1 MRPDLLIGIGNPLR
15 GDDGVGALLLEELAL
30 ELEERDRT
38 IKTEQDREL
47 DGELKRERSAGRSP
61 AAQLTAVHQLTP
73 ELALAVAEARRV
85 LFVDAWAHPDSAEP
99 WIEPLL
105 PRQREGDGP
114 GRGCLG
120 THGLDPLALL
130 VLAEVLYGWRGEAA
144 LLRVPAFA
152 FPHGPGFSPALEQA
166 LPKARD
172 LVRRWLGEG

>member
-15 GDDGVGALLLEELAL
+15 GDDGVGPLLLEELA
-30 ELEERDRT
+30 
-38 IKTEQDREL
+38 REL
-47 DGELKRERSAGRSP
+47 DGEPKRERSAGSPP
-61 AAQLTAVHQLTP
+61 AAALKAVHQLTP

-105 PRQREGDGP
+105 PKQREGDGP
-114 GRGCLG
+114 GAGLPG
-120 THGLDPLALL
+120 THALDPLALL
-130 VLAEVLYGWRGEAA
+130 ALAEVLYGWKGEAA

-152 FPHGPGFSPALEQA
+152 FPHGTVFSPALEQV

-172 LVRRWLGEG
+172 LLRRWLGEG